1 MSEPVPAQPISWP
14 DGKTCAVAF
23 TFDVD
28 AECPLLTTDAAFA
41 DRMGAM
47 SHQAYGP
54 LVGVPRLLEILAEFD
69 VPSTFYVPGYTAE
82 RHPSAIRSVA
92 EAGHEIA
99 HHGYL
104 HESLVGVD
112 EATERAILQRGL
124 DALYNVAGVRPTGYR
139 APMWEMNWHTPK
151 LLAEFGFTY
160 DSSLMDSDHPYEL
173 AVADAP
179 GGPAN
184 LVELPISWALD
195 DWQQYCFVPDFSGV
209 GLIET
214 PAKAIELWRA
224 ELDAMRAIGGAWI
237 LTNHPFLSG
246 RPGRAAALRQFIA
259 DVRAM
264 DDVWVASMADIAAHV
279 RAQNLDARTLT
290 RPVFTPVTVKEN

>member
-1 MSEPVPAQPISWP
+1 MTALTPAGPVSWP
-14 DGKTCAVAF
+14 HGKTCAVAF

-28 AECPLLTTDAAFA
+28 AESPLLTTDPAFA

-54 LVGVPRLLEILAEFD
+54 LVGIPRLLGILEEFGL
-69 VPSTFYVPGYTAE
+69 PATFFVPGYTAH
-82 RHPSAIRSVA
+82 RHPEPVRSIVA
-92 EAGHEIA
+92 AGHEIA

-112 EATERAILQRGL
+112 EDTEREILDRGL
-124 DALYNVAGVRPTGYR
+124 RALEEVAGVRPVGYR

-151 LLAEFGFTY
+151 LLAEFGFVY
-160 DSSLMDSDHPYEL
+160 DSTLMDSDHPYEL
-173 AVADAP
+173 AVADDTS
-179 GGPAN
+179 
-184 LVELPISWALD
+184 LVELPVSWALD
-195 DWQQYCFVPDFSGV
+195 DWQQYCFVPDFSGT

-224 ELDAMRAIGGAWI
+224 ELNAMRDIGGVWV

-246 RPGRAAALRQFIA
+246 RPGRAAALRDFIA
-259 DVRAM
+259 EVCAM
-264 DDVWVASMADIAAHV
+264 EDVWVAGMAQIAEHV
-279 RAQNLDARTLT
+279 RAQKLTPRTLT
-290 RPVFTPVTVKEN
+290 RPDLGPTA